1 MKYKLRNDYQPL
13 NVDTCLEEILTLRGV
28 KVEDL
33 EAFMLPSKEDELDP
47 HLLDNIDEAADL
59 YLWHLKKG
67 GKICYIVDSDCD
79 GYTSS
84 AILWN
89 YTKKQFPDANMRFT
103 CHTHKQHG
111 LEDKIDWLV
120 DEEHFDLV
128 VCADSASY
136 DGEYMQRLQEVGTSV
151 LVLDHHS
158 LPDGYSMEK
167 QTPPNVV
174 VVNNQLSPNY
184 TNKSLCGAGVVYKF
198 CQILDEKLGISQ
210 ADEYLDL
217 VALGEIADVMDK
229 RFIETN
235 YLMAEGLRR
244 IKNEGFKALL
254 AAQDY
259 SLKGKGVPPYHNLT
273 TTDIA
278 FYIAPLINAITRAGS
293 MEEKRVM
300 FYAFIEPNKLVQ
312 SSKRGAKEGDTEAAA
327 EQNARVAGN
336 VRNRQNKIKEKAIET
351 IEFKIQKEGLD
362 ENNVIVV
369 EVEPEDDIPQELSG
383 LVAMAIVSKH
393 NKPCL
398 IVRRNS
404 EGFLRGSG
412 RNNENFQELPDLK
425 KFCETSGFFE
435 YAQGHANAHGTSIHF
450 SKLQGFLNYAN
461 TVLSPTAFENS
472 YLVDYVFDANDYLLP
487 QVGMKIAAHPEYF
500 GNGVEEVKIIVKN
513 IPLSNIFVMGADKS
527 SIKISCNGVSYVR
540 FKDLDFVE
548 AVQNNCGKTI
558 TAMGRLNLNEWQGKK
573 SLQIF
578 LNDYEFEEN
587 LTDKYDF

>member
-1 MKYKLRNDYQPL
+1 
-13 NVDTCLEEILTLRGV
+13 
-28 KVEDL
+28 
-33 EAFMLPSKEDELDP
+33 
-47 HLLDNIDEAADL
+47 
-59 YLWHLKKG
+59 
-67 GKICYIVDSDCD
+67 
-79 GYTSS
+79 
-84 AILWN
+84 
-89 YTKKQFPDANMRFT
+89 MRFT

-120 DEEHFDLV
+120 DEEYFDLV

-167 QTPPNVV
+167 QTPPNAV

-184 TNKSLCGAGVVYKF
+184 TNKSLCGAGMVYKF

-210 ADEYLDL
+210 AEEYLDL

-235 YLMAEGLRR
+235 YLMTEGLRR
-244 IKNEGFKALL
+244 IKNEGVKALL

-259 SLKGKGVPPYHNLT
+259 SLKGKGVSPYHNLT

-278 FYIAPLINAITRAGS
+278 FYIAPLINAITRVGT
-293 MEEKRVM
+293 MEEKRTM
-300 FYAFIEPNKLVQ
+300 FYAFIEPDRECQ
-312 SSKRGAKEGDTEAAA
+312 STKRGAKEGDIETAA
-327 EQNARVAGN
+327 EQTARVAGN
-336 VRNRQNKIKEKAIET
+336 VRSRQNKIKEKAIEL
-351 IEFKIQKEGLD
+351 IEFRIQKEGLN

-383 LVAMAIVSKH
+383 LVAMAIVSKY

-404 EGFLRGSG
+404 ENILQGSA
-412 RNNENFQELPDLK
+412 RSNENFNALPKLK
-425 KFCETSGFFE
+425 SFLDQSNYFNFCSGHENSF
-435 YAQGHANAHGTSIHF
+435 GLGINAE
-450 SKLQGFLNYAN
+450 KLQSFLEYSNKMLPSN
-461 TVLSPTAFENS
+461 AFENS
-472 YLVDYVFDANDYLLP
+472 YIVDYVFDANDPLLP
-487 QVGMKIAAHPEYF
+487 QVGIRIAAHPEYF
-500 GNGVEEVKIIVKN
+500 GNGIEEVKVIVKN
-513 IPLSNIFVMGADKS
+513 IPLSSVFVMGADKS
-527 SIKISCNGVSYVR
+527 SVKISCNGVSYVK

-548 AVQNNCGKTI
+548 EVQNSLGKTLAVI
-558 TAMGRLNLNEWQGKK
+558 GRLNLNEWQGEK

-578 LNDYEFEEN
+578 LNDYDFEEN